1 MDRRGEAMKIT
12 AQMGAVISVF
22 FALFCYG
29 FAVTGFMSLDDA
41 ADLQKLADAKGFAWF
56 WTFLGTVG
64 VVFGAVSWW
73 MAKSAKEGE

>member
-73 MAKSAKEGE
+73 MAQGAKEGE

>member
-1 MDRRGEAMKIT
+1 MKIT

-29 FAVTGFMSLDDA
+29 FAVTGFMSLDDV
-41 ADLQKLADAKGFAWF
+41 ADSQKLADAKGFAWF

-73 MAKSAKEGE
+73 MAKTAREGE